1 MAAKKNV
8 TTVTHPDGTV
18 SKRTSAR
25 AIYTHAVVVGPKDP
39 AKATAFAEAQAAE
52 YDRKAEVIEAAVA
65 AGETKIVNR
74 GLRRGADPDQDF
86 EGKPSYHGFEI
97 YLMSGKGSVESQRC
111 NSKGITETLGS
122 YDENDQYT
130 SNPSTEVRTRADGTT
145 YTTTA
150 VILRDAREVLLE
162 DASRRARGYRRIA
175 QEFRA
180 EAAAY
185 RTGGEVVLANR
196 SNRGRT
202 LSDYSVVRWSSRADL
217 ATKSL
222 TEFEYLARQGH
233 SLTVVPVD

>member
-1 MAAKKNV
+1 MAAKNV

>member
-39 AKATAFAEAQAAE
+39 AKAVAFAEAQAAE
-52 YDRKAEVIEAAVA
+52 YDRKAEVIETAVA
-65 AGETKIVNR
+65 AGQTKIINR

-97 YLMSGKGSVESQRC
+97 YLLSGKGSVESQRC

-122 YDENDQYT
+122 YDENDQYV
-130 SNPSTEVRTRADGTT
+130 SNPRTEVRTRADGTT
-145 YTTTA
+145 YTTTS

-162 DASRRARGYRRIA
+162 DAARRARGYRKTA
-175 QEFRA
+175 QAYRE

-185 RTGGEVVLANR
+185 GTGGEVVLADAF
-196 SNRGRT
+196 NRGKTR
-202 LSDYSVVRWSSRADL
+202 SDYSVVRWSSREDL
-217 ATKSL
+217 ATKAL
-222 TEFEYLARQGH
+222 TEFDYLARQGH
-233 SLTVVPVD
+233 SITVVPVD